1 MVDLVAH
8 DAVRPPDAIEML
20 VQFVERVAGPESPL
34 REPAG
39 ALRKQPLTRL
49 RTTVPNTDESTEE
62 LPVGSDY
69 SPTLLS
75 ALFNSK
81 SSRTTSLS
89 AIRYRRGDVFG
100 TSSMSSTS
108 HKRSV

>member
-8 DAVRPPDAIEML
+8 DAVRPPDAIELL
-20 VQFVERVAGPESPL
+20 VQLVERVSGPESPP
-34 REPAG
+34 RESTG
-39 ALRKQPLTRL
+39 ALRKHPLTRL
-49 RTTVPNTDESTEE
+49 RTTAPNTGVSIGV
-62 LPVGSDY
+62 LLVGSDY

-89 AIRYRRGDVFG
+89 ATRYRRGDVFG